1 MTTSEQIRVLCVR
14 SGVSLSELARRI
26 NQTPQNFS
34 VKLKRNTVTQDELN
48 QIANVLNV
56 KYLKSINCERNDSG
70 ISAFFKTILGKYIS
84 SANLLH
90 RSALVILLVFLM
102 SSNNCNSF
110 SLFNPLTRADG
121 LYFLI
126 TFIIYN

>member
-34 VKLKRNTVTQDELN
+34 VKLKRNTVTQDEL
-48 QIANVLNV
+48 L
-56 KYLKSINCERNDSG
+56 
-70 ISAFFKTILGKYIS
+70 F
-84 SANLLH
+84 
-90 RSALVILLVFLM
+90 FLM

-126 TFIIYN
+126 TLLMLATLMVVDPEYELKGSSTSE

>member
-1 MTTSEQIRVLCVR
+1 M
-14 SGVSLSELARRI
+14 
-26 NQTPQNFS
+26 
-34 VKLKRNTVTQDELN
+34 
-48 QIANVLNV
+48 
-56 KYLKSINCERNDSG
+56 KSINCERNDSG

-126 TFIIYN
+126 TFLMLATLMVVDPEYELKGSSTSE

>member
-1 MTTSEQIRVLCVR
+1 MDTNI
-14 SGVSLSELARRI
+14 
-26 NQTPQNFS
+26 
-34 VKLKRNTVTQDELN
+34 
-48 QIANVLNV
+48 
-56 KYLKSINCERNDSG
+56 

-90 RSALVILLVFLM
+90 RSALVILLFFLM

-126 TFIIYN
+126 TLLMLATLMVVDPEYELKGSSTSE